1 MESIGLGCLKS
12 LLGESNGKHGDEHHI
27 FPHRSEAIMAS
38 SVEPQAAESEAVPS
52 PPGRRRARSALA
64 IGILMVAVAAG
75 GYFYFRDAS
84 GREAADD
91 AENQGPTHPNRARD
105 GRKGSKRSGQKNQRD
120 GARARPRR

>member
-75 GYFYFRDAS
+75 VYFYFQYAPR
-84 GREAADD
+84 RET
-91 AENQGPTHPNRARD
+91 THPPPIR
-105 GRKGSKRSGQKNQRD
+105 GPLHPPS
-120 GARARPRR
+120 PRRGGTG